1 MPLSLMGV
9 GTRQRIKAITGDDAV
24 RRHLGALGF
33 TEGAE
38 VEIVSET
45 GGNLII
51 GVMNSRV
58 AVDKGLARRIL
69 V

>member
-9 GTRQRIKAITGDDAV
+9 GTRHRIKGIMGDDAV
-24 RRHLGALGF
+24 KRRLGALGF
-33 TEGAE
+33 SVG
-38 VEIVSET
+38 VEIAIVSET

-51 GVMNSRV
+51 GIMDSRV
-58 AVDKGLARRIL
+58 AIDRGLALRIQ

>member
-1 MPLSLMGV
+1 MPLSLMSV
-9 GTRQRIKAITGDDAV
+9 GTRNRIKAVKGDDAV
-24 RRHLGALGF
+24 RKHLGAMGF

-38 VEIVSET
+38 VEVSSEMD
-45 GGNLII
+45 GNLII

-58 AVDKGLARRIL
+58 AIDKGLARRIL

>member
-1 MPLSLMGV
+1 MPLSQIEIG
-9 GTRQRIKAITGDDAV
+9 RRCRIKNVTGDDAV
-24 RRHLGALGF
+24 RRHLAALGF

-38 VEIVSET
+38 VEVVSELA
-45 GGNLII
+45 GSLII
-51 GVMNSRV
+51 GVMDSRV

>member
-9 GTRQRIKAITGDDAV
+9 GTRHRVKGVTGNDAV
-24 RRHLGALGF
+24 RRHLAALGF

-38 VEIVSET
+38 VEVVSELA
-45 GGNLII
+45 GSLII
-51 GVMNSRV
+51 GVMDSRV